1 MTADDL
7 KQIESKLKFS
17 KRIDG
22 LIKGHQ
28 QEMQQVLANKE
39 HLRVALAHEHKG
51 RMAAEAENIEL
62 KKQLALLQAE
72 NQELRNRPNIVT
84 DTYIETQNVKQQ
96 CNYLPHSRRTSR
108 YKLNNSTQTQLQLW
122 NTPTATSM

>member
-7 KQIESKLKFS
+7 NIESLLEFS
-17 KRIDG
+17 IQQDE
-22 LIKGHQ
+22 LVAGHQ
-28 QEMQQVLANKE
+28 KEMSQVLANKE

-96 CNYLPHSRRTSR
+96 CNYLPHSRRTAR

>member
-28 QEMQQVLANKE
+28 QEMQQVLEDKEDLQSAVELLLNKVSVLE
-39 HLRVALAHEHKG
+39 
-51 RMAAEAENIEL
+51 
-62 KKQLALLQAE
+62 KQLAAEQEKNSQLQAE

-84 DTYIETQNVKQQ
+84 DTYIETQNVKRQ

-108 YKLNNSTQTQLQLW
+108 YKLNNTTQTQLQLW
-122 NTPTATSM
+122 NQPTVSSM

>member
-1 MTADDL
+1 MPIDNL
-7 KQIESKLKFS
+7 NIESKLKFS
-17 KRIDG
+17 KRLG
-22 LIKGHQ
+22 ALITGHQ
-28 QEMQQVLANKE
+28 QEMLQVLNENEDLQTLVEQLLKE
-39 HLRVALAHEHKG
+39 NATLKG
-51 RMAAEAENIEL
+51 
-62 KKQLALLQAE
+62 QLAEEKTKNTQLQTE
-72 NQELRNRPNIVT
+72 IEQLRNRPNIVT